1 VGVRILIVEDDAV
14 LARGLTA
21 SLRLSGFT
29 IDHEADGTDAAAIAI
44 AEPYAL
50 VILDLGLPGLSGFE
64 VLRQIRVRGC
74 DVPVLILTARDAV
87 ADRVKGLDL
96 GADDYLQKPFEPA
109 ELEARV
115 RALVRRGMGPR
126 NPVIACGA
134 LTLDRSSGAV
144 HLAGRPITLRR
155 RELAVLEGLMTRAG
169 KVVPKEKLSAEVFG
183 FDEPVAPNAIEL
195 YIARLRKKLEPDGPQ
210 IRTVRGLGYMIERA

>member
-21 SLRLSGFT
+21 SLRLSGFA
-29 IDHEADGTDAAAIAI
+29 IDHEADGADAAAIAI

>member
-1 VGVRILIVEDDAV
+1 LRILIVEDDAV
-14 LARGLTA
+14 LARGLSA
-21 SLRLSGFT
+21 SLRLAGFAV
-29 IDHEADGTDAAAIAI
+29 DHEADGADAAAIAL

-50 VILDLGLPGLSGFE
+50 VILDLGLPRLSGFD
-64 VLRQIRVRGC
+64 VLRRIRAEGS

-96 GADDYLQKPFEPA
+96 GADDYLKKPFEPA
-109 ELEARV
+109 EFEARV
-115 RALVRRGMGPR
+115 RALVRRGEGKR
-126 NPVIACGA
+126 NPVLACGA

-144 HLAGRPITLRR
+144 HLAGRPIELRR

-169 KVVPKEKLSAEVFG
+169 KVVPKDKLAGQVFG

-195 YIARLRKKLEPDGPQ
+195 YIARLRKKLEPGGPQ
-210 IRTVRGLGYMIERA
+210 IRTVRGLGYMIERT

>member
-1 VGVRILIVEDDAV
+1 LRILLVEDDAV
-14 LARGLTA
+14 LARGLAA
-21 SLRLSGFT
+21 SLRLAGFAV
-29 IDHEADGTDAAAIAI
+29 DHEDTGTDAAAIAK

-50 VILDLGLPGLSGFE
+50 VILDLGLPGQSGFE
-64 VLRQIRVRGC
+64 VLRQIRASGS
-74 DVPVLILTARDAV
+74 DVPVLILTARDAL

-115 RALVRRGMGPR
+115 RALVRRGLGPR
-126 NPVIACGA
+126 NPVISCGA

-144 HLAGRPITLRR
+144 HLAGRALMLRR
-155 RELAVLEGLMTRAG
+155 RELALLEGLMTRAG
-169 KVVPKEKLSAEVFG
+169 KIVQKEKLAGEVFG

-210 IRTVRGLGYMIERA
+210 IRTVRGLGYMIERS